1 MKEAAHRDEGKQFAC
16 RLAGLPLAAAL
27 PIFAVCRTRLGRA
40 DTSNLSKMGRVFEK
54 RKHRIFAR
62 NAKLSKLFTRIGKE
76 IAMAVKAGGPNPD
89 ANHRL
94 KVAIQNAKGMNMP
107 KDNIDRAIKKAAG
120 GAEAD
125 FAEMTYEGYAP
136 GGIAIFVD
144 TATNNPTRTVANMR
158 TFFNKC
164 DASLGNSGS
173 LSHVFDRKAEFV
185 VTESAL
191 KGKDN
196 DEFEMECIDAG
207 AEDVIHDEE
216 GLVILAPYTEF
227 GSLQHKLDE
236 LGIEV
241 KSAELKRFPLS
252 TIPADLATARNVM
265 KLIDLL
271 DEDDDVNA
279 VYHNMELTEEVEA
292 ALAEG

>member
-1 MKEAAHRDEGKQFAC
+1 
-16 RLAGLPLAAAL
+16 
-27 PIFAVCRTRLGRA
+27 
-40 DTSNLSKMGRVFEK
+40 MGRIFET

-76 IAMAVKAGGPNPD
+76 IAMAVKVGGPNPD
-89 ANHRL
+89 SNHRL

-107 KDNIDRAIKKAAG
+107 KDNVDRAIKKAAG
-120 GAEAD
+120 GADMD
-125 FAEMTYEGYAP
+125 FTEMTYEGYAP
-136 GGIAIFVD
+136 GGVAIFVD

-158 TFFNKC
+158 TLFHKC
-164 DASLGNSGS
+164 DGSLGNSGS

-185 VTESAL
+185 ITEEAL
-191 KGKDN
+191 KGKDH
-196 DEFEMECIDAG
+196 DEFEMACIDAG
-207 AEDVIHDEE
+207 ADDVIHDED
-216 GLVILAPYTEF
+216 GFIILAPYTEF
-227 GSLQHKLDE
+227 GSIQHKLDE
-236 LGIEV
+236 LGLET

-271 DEDDDVNA
+271 DDDEDVSG
-279 VYHNMELTEEVEA
+279 VYHNMELSEEVES